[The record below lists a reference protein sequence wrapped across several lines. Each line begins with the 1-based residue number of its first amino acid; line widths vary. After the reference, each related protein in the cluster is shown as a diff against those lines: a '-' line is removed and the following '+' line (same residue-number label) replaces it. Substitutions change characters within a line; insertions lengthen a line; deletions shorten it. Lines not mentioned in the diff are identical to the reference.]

1 MQIKIRSDGFTL
13 IEILVALAIL
23 AIALS
28 AALRASMLTTDQAQS
43 IKYRL
48 LATWSAENLL
58 AEQMAR
64 KRWPAPGVQT
74 GQSEQ
79 AGVNLNW
86 VQTVSATPNPAFR
99 RLEIKI
105 YTPQDQ
111 TYSLAQVVGFL
122 TDPALH
128 APAPPPARP

>member
-1 MQIKIRSDGFTL
+1 MQIKTRRHGFTL

-28 AALRASMLTTDQAQS
+28 AALRASIVTTDQAQS

-58 AEQMAR
+58 AEQTAR

-105 YTPQDQ
+105 YTAQDQ
-111 TYSLAQVVGFL
+111 TYALAQVVGFL
-122 TDPALH
+122 TDPAVHTPVTL
-128 APAPPPARP
+128 AARP